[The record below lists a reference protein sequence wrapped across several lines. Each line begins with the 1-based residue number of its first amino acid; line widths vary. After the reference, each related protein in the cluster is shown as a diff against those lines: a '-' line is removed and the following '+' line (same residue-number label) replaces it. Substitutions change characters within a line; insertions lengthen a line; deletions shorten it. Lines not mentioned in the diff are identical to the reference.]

1 MMMHRYVRNV
11 ATLKLDRDACKG
23 CGLCQQVCPH
33 AVFAME
39 EGKAVIRDRD
49 ACMEC
54 GACVRNCPYGALDVK
69 PGVGCAAAILYGML
83 HGTEPDCGS
92 GCCGA
97 EDADDA
103 DESKAPTTAG
113 TKGSCC

>member
-1 MMMHRYVRNV
+1 MTVHRYLKNA
-11 ATLKLDRDACKG
+11 ATLRLDRDTCKG
-23 CGLCQQVCPH
+23 CGRCAEVCPH
-33 AVFAME
+33 AVFDIE
-39 EGKAVIRDRD
+39 EGKAQFRDRD

-54 GACVRNCPYGALDVK
+54 GACVRNCPFGALDVK

-92 GCCGA
+92 GCCGTENMDGSDMTMA
-97 EDADDA
+97 
-103 DESKAPTTAG
+103 SG